1 MGALY
6 VKGAIMVYDSI
17 IVGGGPSGMT
27 AALYLLRAGRSV
39 LLLEKE
45 TIGGQIA
52 LSPRL
57 ENYPSIPSISGEEFA
72 DNLFTQVTNMG
83 MEFEL
88 EEATGIKKNGDAF
101 IVSTNYGFHEG
112 RSVILATGCSHRHLG
127 IPGEKELIGNGVS
140 FCAVCDGPFYAHK
153 EVLLIGD
160 ANTALQ
166 YAISL
171 SAICSKVAIA
181 TLFDHFFADEVL
193 QKRLLGLPNVTT
205 IHCLSSLSM
214 KKEGDKVITRF
225 KNTTTQETLEIASDG
240 VFVAI
245 GQVPHNEAFSD
256 VVDLDKGFIL
266 AQEDM
271 STKTHGIFA
280 CGDGRKKTV
289 RQVVTAT
296 NDGAIAAVSANAYL
310 QSID

>member
-1 MGALY
+1 M
-6 VKGAIMVYDSI
+6 IYDSI
-17 IVGGGPSGMT
+17 IIGGGPSGMT

-57 ENYPSIPSISGEEFA
+57 ENYPSIVSISGEEFA
-72 DNLFTQVTNMG
+72 DHLFTQVTDMG

-88 EEATGIKKNGDAF
+88 EEATGIKKDGNIF
-101 IVSTNYGFHEG
+101 TVSTNYGPHKA

-127 IPGEKELIGNGVS
+127 IPGEKELIGHGVS
-140 FCAVCDGPFYAHK
+140 FCAVCDGPFYAGK

-171 SAICSKVAIA
+171 DTICTKVTIA
-181 TLFDHFFADEVL
+181 TLFDRFFADEVL
-193 QKRLLGLPNVTT
+193 QKRLSGLSKVTT
-205 IHCLSSLSM
+205 MHCLSSLSM
-214 KKEGDKVITRF
+214 KKEGDKIVTSF
-225 KNTTTQETLEIASDG
+225 KNTATEETVEISSDG

-245 GQVPHNEAFSD
+245 GQIPHNEAFED
-256 VVDLDKGFIL
+256 VVELDKGFIL
-266 AQEDM
+266 TQEDM
-271 STKTHGIFA
+271 STKTPGIFA
-280 CGDGRKKTV
+280 CGDGRKKKV

-310 QSID
+310 QSLD